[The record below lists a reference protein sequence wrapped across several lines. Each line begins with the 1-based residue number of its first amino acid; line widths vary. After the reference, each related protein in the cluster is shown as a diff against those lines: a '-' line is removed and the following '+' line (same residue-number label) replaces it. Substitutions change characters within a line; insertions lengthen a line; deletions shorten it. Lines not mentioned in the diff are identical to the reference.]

1 MRNCAY
7 SDWHLIGGGAGAA
20 NEEPEGATLS
30 YVGQPFDYDV
40 FVSYAHAE
48 AETRAPLIRD
58 WSRGVAEQLRDLLAS
73 ALNVEAAADS
83 EVQVFL
89 DDRVLT
95 AGQPLTQ
102 TLREKARRSAVLLVL
117 MSPLY
122 PNKSWCMDELG
133 WFFEQASADGRGQE
147 HCTVLLIQPLAEG
160 AWPKLLRD
168 ERDKPVN
175 YLNFADAETSLP
187 VFIDDPDG
195 PQLRRAVLK
204 PFIEIKGKLVALRK
218 LLDARRRRSAGG
230 ATQRPADRPVIYLDA
245 SPEESALWQ
254 QLKGDL
260 REVAIVRPANLAPT
274 RSSADPLDRDR
285 QKERQLLFSESHALV
300 LVHSEGGSWLEH
312 AVATSYNDRQLL
324 LQRQRNLPWAILDRV
339 GQKPPIA
346 DDYEVPCVA
355 TAATGWQRELLATLG
370 LANPAAEP
378 AE

>member
-1 MRNCAY
+1 M
-7 SDWHLIGGGAGAA
+7 
-20 NEEPEGATLS
+20 
-30 YVGQPFDYDV
+30 
-40 FVSYAHAE
+40 
-48 AETRAPLIRD
+48 
-58 WSRGVAEQLRDLLAS
+58 
-73 ALNVEAAADS
+73 
-83 EVQVFL
+83 
-89 DDRVLT
+89 
-95 AGQPLTQ
+95 
-102 TLREKARRSAVLLVL
+102 
-117 MSPLY
+117 
-122 PNKSWCMDELG
+122 
-133 WFFEQASADGRGQE
+133 
-147 HCTVLLIQPLAEG
+147 LLIQPLAEA

-218 LLDARRRRSAGG
+218 LLDARRRRSAVG
-230 ATQRPADRPVIYLDA
+230 AMQRPADRPVIYLDA

-260 REVAIVRPANLAPT
+260 REVAIVRPASLAPT
-274 RSSADPLDRDR
+274 HSSADPLDRDQ
-285 QKERQLLFSESHALV
+285 QKERQLLFAESHALV
-300 LVHSEGGSWLEH
+300 LVHSNGGSWLEH
-312 AVATSYNDRQLL
+312 AVASSYNDRQLL

-355 TAATGWQRELLATLG
+355 TTATGWQRELLATLG

>member
-1 MRNCAY
+1 MHTRWQT
-7 SDWHLIGGGAGAA
+7 SIGGEDGAA
-20 NEEPEGATLS
+20 NKRPEDATLS

-48 AETRAPLIRD
+48 AETKAPLIRN
-58 WSRGVAEQLRDLLAS
+58 WSRRVAEQLRDLLAS
-73 ALNVEAAADS
+73 ALNVEAPSGS
-83 EVQVFL
+83 EVEVFL

-147 HCTVLLIQPLAEG
+147 HCTVLLIQPLAEA

-187 VFIDDPDG
+187 VCIDDPDG

-218 LLDARRRRSAGG
+218 LLDARRRRSAVG
-230 ATQRPADRPVIYLDA
+230 AMQRPADRPVIYLDA

-260 REVAIVRPANLAPT
+260 REVAIVRPASLAST
-274 RSSADPLDRDR
+274 HSSADPLDRDR

-355 TAATGWQRELLATLG
+355 TTATGWQRELLVTLG
-370 LANPAAEP
+370 LANPEAEP
-378 AE
+378 AG

>member
-1 MRNCAY
+1 
-7 SDWHLIGGGAGAA
+7 
-20 NEEPEGATLS
+20 LS
-30 YVGQPFDYDV
+30 YVGEPFDYDV

-48 AETRAPLIRD
+48 VETKAPLIRN
-58 WSRGVAEQLRDLLAS
+58 WSRRVAEQLRDLLAS
-73 ALNVEAAADS
+73 ALDVEGPSGS
-83 EVQVFL
+83 EVEVFL

-102 TLREKARRSAVLLVL
+102 TLREKAKRSAVLLVL

-133 WFFEQASADGRGQE
+133 WFFEQASADGRGQQ
-147 HCTVLLIQPLAEG
+147 HCTVLLIQPVVEG

-218 LLDARRRRSAGG
+218 LLDARRRMTVAS
-230 ATQRPADRPVIYLDA
+230 TQRRADRPVIYLDA

-260 REVAIVRPANLAPT
+260 RSASAHASRGSPRRSTPAST
-274 RSSADPLDRDR
+274 CCRD
-285 QKERQLLFSESHALV
+285 
-300 LVHSEGGSWLEH
+300 W
-312 AVATSYNDRQLL
+312 ATSRCC
-324 LQRQRNLPWAILDRV
+324 A
-339 GQKPPIA
+339 
-346 DDYEVPCVA
+346 PCMSRPRS
-355 TAATGWQRELLATLG
+355 TAARSIRRSATVSCSPCG
-370 LANPAAEP
+370 RRRTACQCCSTP
-378 AE
+378 

>member
-1 MRNCAY
+1 M
-7 SDWHLIGGGAGAA
+7 
-20 NEEPEGATLS
+20 S
-30 YVGQPFDYDV
+30 YVGEPFDYDV

-48 AETRAPLIRD
+48 VETKAPLIRN
-58 WSRGVAEQLRDLLAS
+58 WSRRVAEQLRDLLAS
-73 ALNVEAAADS
+73 ALDVEGPSGS
-83 EVQVFL
+83 EVEVFL

-102 TLREKARRSAVLLVL
+102 TLREKAKRSAVLLVL

-133 WFFEQASADGRGQE
+133 WFFEQASEDGRGQE
-147 HCTVLLIQPLAEG
+147 HCPVLLIQPVAEG

-204 PFIEIKGKLVALRK
+204 PFIEIKGKLVTLRK
-218 LLDARRRRSAGG
+218 LFDARRRMAVA
-230 ATQRPADRPVIYLDA
+230 ATQRRADRPVIYLDA
-245 SPEESALWQ
+245 SPEELALWQ
-254 QLKGDL
+254 QMKGDL
-260 REVAIVRPANLAPT
+260 REVAIVRPVSLAPT
-274 RSSADPLDRDR
+274 RSSVDPLDRDR
-285 QKERQLLFSESHALV
+285 QKERQLLFAESHGLV
-300 LVHSEGGSWLEH
+300 LVHSSGGSWLEH
-312 AVATSYNDRQLL
+312 AVATSYNDRQLQ

-346 DDYEVPCVA
+346 DDYDVPCVPA
-355 TAATGWQRELLATLG
+355 RAKGWQHELLVTLG
-370 LANPAAEP
+370 LANPDAEP
-378 AE
+378 AA